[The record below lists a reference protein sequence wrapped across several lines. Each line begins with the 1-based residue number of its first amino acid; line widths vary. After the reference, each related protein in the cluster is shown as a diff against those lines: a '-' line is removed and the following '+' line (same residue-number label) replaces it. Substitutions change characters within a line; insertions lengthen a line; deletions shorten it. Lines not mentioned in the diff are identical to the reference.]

1 MNEDQNTPKQEQK
14 KSSLGPILGWI
25 FGVLFAISGIT
36 FLFSQP
42 LTGILLL
49 ILAAVLLP
57 PAYKA
62 IIEKFNIS
70 VPKHAKTIV
79 VIALLVFVGLSSPSA
94 ENDES
99 PQVVNN
105 AVSTEQNQNAQAQQN
120 EPPKPVSEDDQIR
133 NIVSN
138 LLKGSNNMD
147 NQYVRKIDVVEQVN
161 GGWGVFVEYNA
172 DDNLTT
178 NLRKT
183 GIEKTMSEIYIAL
196 YTSNKDVRSASVAA
210 YFPLVDRYGNESED
224 VIYKSI
230 LDKAEAEKVNWNADS
245 STLKLSILPEVW
257 TTSILHPE
265 FR

>member
-1 MNEDQNTPKQEQK
+1 MSEEQNNQNTEQK

-25 FGVLFAISGIT
+25 FGVLFAISGIS

-42 LTGILLL
+42 LTGLLLL
-49 ILAAVLLP
+49 ILAAVVLP
-57 PAYKA
+57 PVYKA
-62 IIEKFNIS
+62 IVDKFNLS
-70 VPKHAKTIV
+70 VPKGAKAIV
-79 VIALLVFVGLSSPSA
+79 VVVLLVFLGITSPSSDS
-94 ENDES
+94 NS
-99 PQVVNN
+99 SQPTSNTN
-105 AVSTEQNQNAQAQQN
+105 VSQTQTRQN
-120 EPPKPVSEDDQIR
+120 EQKSEPAKPLSEEDQIR

-138 LLKGSNNMD
+138 QLKGNNNMD
-147 NQYVRKIDVVEQVN
+147 KQYIRKIDVVEQVN

-196 YTSNKDVRSASVAA
+196 YTSNKDIRSASVAA

-230 LDKAEAEKVNWNADS
+230 LDKTEADKVNWNADS